1 MRRPLIITT
10 DELQQISDD
19 WVAELERLEN
29 RGADR
34 SGGKADEIGAEGGER
49 RRKRFL
55 VGEVKLAEDETGR
68 GAIKE
73 KVVPLRSGVGWATSA
88 LWQRNCYAQLGK
100 LRD

>member
-1 MRRPLIITT
+1 MGPRPRKRNERDEKGCNAHEQQRGDQRRLAADAIA
-10 DELQQISDD
+10 
-19 WVAELERLEN
+19 VMAEN

-68 GAIKE
+68 GANK
-73 KVVPLRSGVGWATSA
+73 
-88 LWQRNCYAQLGK
+88 GK
-100 LRD
+100 SRTILSRCRPSMR

>member
-1 MRRPLIITT
+1 MPHEHQGGDQRRLAADAIA
-10 DELQQISDD
+10 
-19 WVAELERLEN
+19 VMAEN

-73 KVVPLRSGVGWATSA
+73 KVVPLYRGADRRCDDC
-88 LWQRNCYAQLGK
+88 LAQLGAVFGG
-100 LRD
+100 R

>member
-1 MRRPLIITT
+1 M
-10 DELQQISDD
+10 
-19 WVAELERLEN
+19 AEN

-34 SGGKADEIGAEGGER
+34 SGGKTDEIGAEGGER

-73 KVVPLRSGVGWATSA
+73 KVVPLYRGAD
-88 LWQRNCYAQLGK
+88 R
-100 LRD
+100 